1 MDRKQFVLKC
11 GAACVGISGL
21 TAVLQSCGSTHIAKS
36 TMNNNILSVSKN
48 EFVTPGKSLL
58 RNFIVIRPDN
68 IKFPIVVYRSNDNY
82 YNAFLLRC
90 THQGNELT
98 VNGDILTCSAHGSE
112 FDKKG
117 TVIKGPAEKSLLSF
131 PVKTDNQNLY
141 IQLT

>member
-36 TMNNNILSVSKN
+36 TINNNILSISKD
-48 EFVTPGKSLL
+48 EFIIQGKSKR
-58 RNFIVIRPDN
+58 RNFIILRPDKL
-68 IKFPIVVYRSNDNY
+68 KFPIVVYHNSNDN

-117 TVIKGPAEKSLLSF
+117 IVIKGPAEKNLLSF
-131 PVKTDNQNLY
+131 PVRTDNQNLF